1 LHLVIGAGEFLGDQ
15 VAHALAADVPIISLN
30 ADADDETL
38 SDAMSGIEIVHLCAE
53 TWPPAHKLRYR
64 KAVPAL
70 FKRVLTA
77 ARSAGVRRI
86 VQVST
91 ADVYGPDH
99 PGRVTEKSKP
109 HPVHACERLKFFE
122 EQWLRSA
129 AQDLEVVTLRPA
141 RVFGAGEDWILPRLL
156 NALVKGR
163 LWLPGGGRSLQ
174 TFVSAGDVGR
184 ACLAA
189 ADRGR
194 PGHSYLVCG
203 FDASWRDLLESAAR
217 WVGVEPQISA
227 MPYDLAYLKALLT
240 EAVTPRGAVVWP
252 GIYAVDVLAKP
263 HYYDDSHSRRA
274 LTWSPSVG
282 SFDQEMPRMAAYLAG
297 VTNRPARRFTAAGAM
312 DAAVPPSAALAPVDA
327 ATNRGDAPGAE

>member
-1 LHLVIGAGEFLGDQ
+1 MHLVIGAGEFLGDH

-38 SDAMSGIEIVHLCAE
+38 GDAMSGIEIVHLCAE

-64 KAVPAL
+64 KAVPPL
-70 FKRVLTA
+70 LKRLLAA
-77 ARSAGVRRI
+77 ARHAGVRRI

-99 PGRVTEKSKP
+99 SGRVTEKARS
-109 HPVHACERLKFFE
+109 HPVHAYERLKFFE
-122 EQWLRSA
+122 EQWLRNA

-141 RVFGAGEDWILPRLL
+141 RIFGAGEDWILPRLL

-217 WVGVEPQISA
+217 SIGVEPQILS

-240 EAVTPRGAVVWP
+240 EAVTARGAVVWP

-263 HYYDDSHSRRA
+263 HYYDDSHSRRE

-297 VTNRPARRFTAAGAM
+297 VTNQPPRTVTNPGVREEPLPRLAAGT
-312 DAAVPPSAALAPVDA
+312 PVDA
-327 ATNRGDAPGAE
+327 ATNRGDVPSSE